1 MFSMATEQVTLVI
14 IPALIMGGIIGL
26 IELFFVH
33 ADEIGMGWFM
43 HGLHALPAT
52 MFFTFVSMNMA
63 WVHKMLPA
71 LASTFWMD
79 MGIRAAIAIIAMFKI
94 QAAAAIAG
102 RVGERIHHTIIIG
115 CLIFASPYI
124 WMVLAPLFAPLL
136 NTGAKA
142 KR

>member
-1 MFSMATEQVTLVI
+1 MATETVTFVI

-43 HGLHALPAT
+43 HGLHAIPAT
-52 MFFTFVSMNMA
+52 IFFTFVSMNIS
-63 WVHKMLPA
+63 WVHSVIPA
-71 LASTFWMD
+71 LASNFWID
-79 MGIRAAIAIIAMFKI
+79 MGIRAAVAVLAMFKI

-124 WMVLAPLFAPLL
+124 WLLVGPLFKPLL
-136 NTGAKA
+136 GTATKT

>member
-1 MFSMATEQVTLVI
+1 MATETVTFVI

-43 HGLHALPAT
+43 HGLHAIPAT
-52 MFFTFVSMNMA
+52 MFFTFVSMNIS
-63 WVHKMLPA
+63 WVHSVIPA
-71 LASTFWMD
+71 LASNFWID
-79 MGIRAAIAIIAMFKI
+79 MGIRAAVAVLAMFKI

-124 WMVLAPLFAPLL
+124 WLLVGPLFKPLL
-136 NTGAKA
+136 GTATKT